1 MDKDCELW
9 LNNEG
14 QLKKEEQAY
23 GSWIHASSFIKGSSS
38 VIKVPGYYEVRKKE
52 RKQANSKDQSP
63 IPVVVLGSHNSPMM
77 VQPEVEEGADF
88 VEGSNVRGSN
98 PEIEERITSGKQP
111 CD

>member
-23 GSWIHASSFIKGSSS
+23 GSWIHASSFIKGSSP

-52 RKQANSKDQSP
+52 RK
-63 IPVVVLGSHNSPMM
+63 
-77 VQPEVEEGADF
+77 
-88 VEGSNVRGSN
+88 
-98 PEIEERITSGKQP
+98 
-111 CD
+111 